1 MPSLSLD
8 FYFAPYQAR
17 PTVHPEIQEMP
28 DSLDGLE
35 VRDSTLA
42 EWLEVDTGFDQLT
55 PLESVDTDWLD
66 HLPAN

>member
-17 PTVHPEIQEMP
+17 PSSHPEFHEMP
-28 DSLDGLE
+28 ASLDGLE

-42 EWLEVDTGFDQLT
+42 EWLEVGTGFDELT
-55 PLESVDTDWLD
+55 PLESLDTDWLD
-66 HLPAN
+66 QLPPN

>member
-17 PTVHPEIQEMP
+17 PAGHPELQELP
-28 DSLDGLE
+28 ASLNGLE

-42 EWLEVDTGFDQLT
+42 EWLEVGTGFDQLT
-55 PLESVDTDWLD
+55 PLEMVDTDLLD
-66 HLPAN
+66 QLPPN

>member
-17 PTVHPEIQEMP
+17 PGHHPDIQEMP
-28 DSLDGLE
+28 ASLDGLE

-42 EWLEVDTGFDQLT
+42 EWLEVDTGFDMLT
-55 PLESVDTDWLD
+55 PLETVDTDWLD
-66 HLPAN
+66 KLPPN